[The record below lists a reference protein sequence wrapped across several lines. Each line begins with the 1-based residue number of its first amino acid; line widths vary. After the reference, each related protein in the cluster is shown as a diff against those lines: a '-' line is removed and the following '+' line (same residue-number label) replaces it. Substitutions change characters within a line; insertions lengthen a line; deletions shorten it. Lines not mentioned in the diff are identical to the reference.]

1 MPTDGGTHFGTHLG
15 RIGCRHTGGDVV
27 VIEDARIRLDER
39 RMSAHR
45 DTSPTQRFGEFTR
58 AFDAL
63 RSLPSRCRDPSTP
76 RRTLFDPLFVLPY
89 NDFEKGGTHEV
100 G

>member
-1 MPTDGGTHFGTHLG
+1 MPTNGGTHFGTHLG
-15 RIGCRHTGGDVV
+15 RTDCRHTGRDVV
-27 VIEDARIRLDER
+27 PIEDARIRLDER

-45 DTSPTQRFGEFTR
+45 DISPTRWFGEFTR

-63 RSLPSRCRDPSTP
+63 RSLPSRCRDPSAP
-76 RRTLFDPLFVLPY
+76 CRTLPHSPFTLCY
-89 NDFEKGGTHEV
+89 NDFEKGGNREV